1 MATDTEWT
9 AFNPGFEHGEVD
21 MRESNIEGVF
31 SAEKIKR
38 LPADQLDGAEVRT
51 SNLGGAIG
59 EESFDWRKADT
70 GGADV
75 RMANCS
81 GQLGSES
88 FDWGKV
94 DLQGADVRRANLKGS
109 TIEEKTF
116 EGLDLAGADV
126 RAPNVPGQIGDKAFN
141 KLLAA
146 NQTPLTPAQSSWR
159 LATFATPLFIFGLVK
174 PVMSAVPD
182 TKG

>member
-1 MATDTEWT
+1 MSTDAEWA
-9 AFNPGFEHGEVD
+9 AFNPGFEHGEVE
-21 MRESNIEGVF
+21 MRKSNIEGVF
-31 SAEKIKR
+31 SAEKIKT
-38 LPADQLDGAEVRT
+38 LPADQLLGTQVRT
-51 SNLGGAIG
+51 ANLGGSIG

-75 RMANCS
+75 RMANCT
-81 GQLGSES
+81 GGVC
-88 FDWGKV
+88 GAGGCRGV
-94 DLQGADVRRANLKGS
+94 VGPQGAHVRRAHLEGS